1 MRIFYPNVIGTFKK
15 GLHIKKKQNF
25 LGLILAR
32 GGSKGIPR
40 KNIKILSGKP
50 LLAYTAEA
58 ALQSKKLTRVILSTE
73 DAEIKKI
80 GLDIGLEIPFDRPK
94 NLAKDCTSS
103 LEVIIDI
110 VSKLKK
116 NENYVPDFIVLLQ
129 PTSPFRTNKHID
141 EAINKFMLS
150 DCDSLVS
157 VSEIPHSMSPSSAM
171 ELTDEEYLHP
181 LKEINESTQ
190 LRQNKKKY
198 YARNGAIYIF
208 TNECLKNKTLYGKKI
223 IPYIMDRQSSLDIDD
238 NHDWELAEINLRN
251 ENT

>member
-1 MRIFYPNVIGTFKK
+1 MRIFYQNVIGTFRK

-50 LLAYTAEA
+50 LLEYTAEA
-58 ALQSKKLTRVILSTE
+58 ALKSKKLTRVILSTE
-73 DAEIKKI
+73 DDEIKKI
-80 GLDIGLEIPFDRPK
+80 GLDIGLEVPFDRPK
-94 NLAKDCTSS
+94 HLAKDSTSS
-103 LEVIIDI
+103 LEVVIDI

-116 NENYVPDFIVLLQ
+116 IENYIPDFIVLLQ
-129 PTSPFRTNKHID
+129 PTSPFRTTKHVD
-141 EAINKFMLS
+141 DAINKFMLS

-157 VSEIPHSMSPSSAM
+157 VLEIPHSMSPSSAM
-171 ELTDEEYLHP
+171 ELTDEYLYP

-208 TNECLKNKTLYGKKI
+208 KNECLKNKTLYGKKI

-238 NHDWELAEINLRN
+238 NYDWRLAEINLRN